1 MNEREKERERS
12 KCGVGW
18 AMTGCLGR
26 KSRDYRI
33 LEDREG
39 QVSVFKELSLVG
51 EWGRRRKYR
60 FGGSL
65 R

>member
-1 MNEREKERERS
+1 
-12 KCGVGW
+12 
-18 AMTGCLGR
+18 MTGCPGR

-33 LEDREG
+33 PEDREG

-51 EWGRRRKYR
+51 EWGRRRKHR
-60 FGGSL
+60 PGGSL